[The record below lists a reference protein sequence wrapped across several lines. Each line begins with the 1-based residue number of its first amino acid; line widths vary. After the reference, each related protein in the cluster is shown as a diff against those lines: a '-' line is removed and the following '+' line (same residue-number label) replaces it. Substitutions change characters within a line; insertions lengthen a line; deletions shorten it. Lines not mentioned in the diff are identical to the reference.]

1 MIMNLLNQ
9 YGVTERFLAQATM
22 FPDYIPARVVA
33 QYRGK
38 YKIVTEQNE
47 MLAEISGKL
56 RYDTDELAMYPAVGD
71 YVMID
76 AVGDTAV
83 IHHVLTR
90 KSLFVRKAVGMSGQ
104 AQPIAA
110 NVDIAFLCMSLNQNY
125 SLNRMERYLSI
136 AWDSGAKPVVVLTKS
151 DLCDDLDSAVEQ
163 IDTISFY
170 SDIITVSMYDE
181 DLCEKFL
188 PYFRENQTCAFI
200 GSSGV
205 GKSTI
210 INELL
215 GESVITTQEIG
226 KGDKGRHTTTG
237 REMFPCPLGGVVID
251 TPGMREMGAE
261 SADLSKTFADIS
273 ELAQQCQFRNCTH
286 TNEPGCA
293 VLKAV
298 ENGELDMRRLE
309 SYRKLEQEASYDGLS
324 SKEIEIKKGERMFKE
339 VGGMKNVRRYARDH
353 NKRK

>member
-1 MIMNLLNQ
+1 MSLLNR
-9 YGVTERFLAQATM
+9 YGVSERFLAQATM
-22 FPDYIPARVVA
+22 FPEYMPARVVA

-38 YKIVTEQNE
+38 YKIVTEE
-47 MLAEISGKL
+47 KELLAEISGKL
-56 RYDTDELAMYPAVGD
+56 RYDTDELTMYPAVGD

-76 AVGDTAV
+76 VVGDTAV

-90 KSLFVRKAVGMSGQ
+90 KSIFVRKAVGVSGQ

-110 NVDIAFLCMSLNQNY
+110 NVDIVFLCMSLNQNY
-125 SLNRMERYLSI
+125 NLNRMERYLSI
-136 AWDSGAKPVVVLTKS
+136 AWDSGATPVVVLTKS
-151 DLCDDLDSAVEQ
+151 DLCYDLKSAVAE
-163 IDTISFY
+163 IEKISCY

-181 DLCEKFL
+181 DICNKFL
-188 PYFRENQTCAFI
+188 PYFQKNQTCAFI

-210 INELL
+210 INKLL
-215 GESVITTQEIG
+215 GEEVITTQEIG

-237 REMFPCPLGGVVID
+237 REMFSCPLGGVVID

-261 SADLSKTFADIS
+261 GVDLSKAFTEIS
-273 ELAQQCQFRNCTH
+273 ELAQQCQFRDCTH

-293 VLKAV
+293 VLTAV
-298 ENGELDMRRLE
+298 ENGEIDIRRLE
-309 SYRKLEQEASYDGLS
+309 SYRKLEHEASYDGLS
-324 SKEIEIKKGERMFKE
+324 SKEIEIKKSERMFKE
-339 VGGMKNVRRYARDH
+339 VGGMKNVRRYAREH

>member
-9 YGVTERFLAQATM
+9 YGATERFLAQATM

>member
-9 YGVTERFLAQATM
+9 YGATERFLAQATM
-22 FPDYIPARVVA
+22 FPDYILARVVA

-151 DLCDDLDSAVEQ
+151 DLCDNLDSAVEQ

-324 SKEIEIKKGERMFKE
+324 SKEIEIKKSERMFKE